1 MYFKAVK
8 RGMGEKDSKD
18 SLDCITGLA
27 FKDLS
32 KKFKLIEDD
41 FPTVNVFVE
50 LDETAE
56 KIWMQYQDLLH
67 EKNNLERTKR
77 YLKMKKCFSDY
88 LISVP
93 KKFAGPLVMDDSNI
107 GRISRDELS
116 NYYDLETGF
125 MRDGAGG
132 GSMIV

>member
-1 MYFKAVK
+1 
-8 RGMGEKDSKD
+8 MGEKDSKD

-50 LDETAE
+50 LDEAAE
-56 KIWMQYQDLLH
+56 KIWKQYQDLQS
-67 EKNNLERTKR
+67 EKNNQERTKK
-77 YLKMKKCFSDY
+77 YLKIKKCFSDY

-107 GRISRDELS
+107 GHISRVELD
-116 NYYDLETGF
+116 NFYDKNTGF
-125 MRDGAGG
+125 KRSTAGE
-132 GSMIV
+132 GSIFF